1 MTDQIPNSN
10 REAMDEF
17 EEILEKEVAET
28 SCFLPSTKTQYA
40 WDSTSLSWLK
50 TCPRLYQYSMIENW
64 RPKHPGP
71 HLFFGLIFA
80 EVCQGYQKS
89 IFQGITHD
97 DAVFDMVKHAH
108 SRSWDWDSDDKYKN
122 KYTLVEAVITYLD
135 QWQDDPA
142 KTVKLTDGTPAVE
155 LSFKFQ
161 LDWGPKAGE
170 IACHVCGGTGLTGPH
185 NYDGVCSNCGG
196 QKLEGAPQ
204 PYILCGHLDRIVE
217 FNGVLMVMD
226 QKTTKTT
233 LAPRY
238 FDQYHPNNQ
247 MTLYTLAAGVIY
259 DQPIKGV
266 IIDGLQVL
274 LESPH
279 RCVRGFTYRTPGE
292 LDEWLED
299 LQHWFSLAEFFA
311 ESNYWPKNDTA
322 CDKFGGCQFKGVCN
336 KDPSVRKA
344 FLKSNFTQEQQR
356 WNPLISRT

>member
-1 MTDQIPNSN
+1 MTETLPQTEP
-10 REAMDEF
+10 
-17 EEILEKEVAET
+17 AEP
-28 SCFLPSTKTQYA
+28 SCFLPGTKTQYA

-89 IFQGITHD
+89 VFQGITHD

-161 LDWGPKAGE
+161 LDWGPQAGFDKGKTT
-170 IACHVCGGTGLTGPH
+170 IQAT
-185 NYDGVCSNCGG
+185 DGEFEVAT
-196 QKLEGAPQ
+196 EQ

-274 LESPH
+274 LTEPH

-322 CDKFGGCQFKGVCN
+322 CDKFGGCQFKNVCN

-344 FLKSNFTQEQQR
+344 FLKSNFTQEEQR
-356 WNPLISRT
+356 WDPLIPRT